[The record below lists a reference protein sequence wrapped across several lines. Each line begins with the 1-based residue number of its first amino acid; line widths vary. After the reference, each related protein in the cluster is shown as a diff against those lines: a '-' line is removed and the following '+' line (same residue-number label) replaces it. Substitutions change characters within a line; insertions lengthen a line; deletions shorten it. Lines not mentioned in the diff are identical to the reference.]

1 MMGRGVLV
9 AVALLALAAP
19 AHAHAA
25 SPDARAR
32 SLLARMT
39 QDEKLGLMAGQCDP
53 KGHTGVLPG
62 VPRLGI
68 PDLNF
73 NDGPVGV
80 HEEPPTAVTYE
91 PGGACATLQI
101 GEVAPG
107 RSTQMPAPLA
117 LAATFDP
124 KLAYAYGAVVGD
136 EAARTGNQ
144 VIFGPDI
151 NIARDPRGG
160 RTFEAYGEDP
170 YLAGRMA
177 VGWIEGLQDE
187 HVIADVKHFMAN
199 NQEAGR
205 QSSDSQVGEQAMHEI
220 YLPAFEASVREAHV
234 GSVMAAYNKVDGT
247 YMTENAPLLSGVL
260 KHDWGFDGF
269 VLTDYGAQHS
279 TVAAANAGTDVELP
293 FHQYYDRR
301 ALAASVDA
309 GQISQAT
316 IDDHVLRVLR
326 TEIRFGV
333 LDHPEWWRPG
343 PVDFARNGRVARRV
357 EQAGIV
363 LLRNARRV
371 LPLGRSVRSIAVI
384 GTAAAANHSGG
395 GSSKIAP
402 DHPIPPFAA
411 IAARAGKRVRVVYDD
426 GSDPVRAAALAA
438 RSDVALV
445 FGYDTEGEGVDRACM
460 ALECA
465 DGEPDQDGLIRAV
478 AAANRRTVAVLTTG
492 SPVLTPWD

>member
-91 PGGACATLQI
+91 PGGTCATFQV
-101 GEVAPG
+101 GEVGEG
-107 RSTQMPAPLA
+107 RATAMPAPLA
-117 LAATFDP
+117 LAATFDER
-124 KLAYAYGAVVGD
+124 LARAYGDVVGE
-136 EAARTGNQ
+136 EAARKANQ
-144 VIFGPDI
+144 AIFGPDV
-151 NIARDPRGG
+151 NIVRDPRGG

-170 YLAGRMA
+170 FLAARMA
-177 VGWIEGLQDE
+177 VGWIEGLQGR

-205 QSSDSQVGEQAMHEI
+205 QSSDSRVGEQAMHEI
-220 YLPAFEASVREAHV
+220 YLPAFEASVREARA
-234 GSVMAAYNKVDGT
+234 GTVMAAYNKVNGT
-247 YMTENAPLLSGVL
+247 YMTENAPLLDGVL
-260 KHDWGFDGF
+260 KRDWGFDGF

-279 TVAAANAGTDVELP
+279 TAGAANAGTDLELP

-301 ALAASVDA
+301 SLAAAVAA

-316 IDDHVLRVLR
+316 IDDHVLRILR
-326 TEIRFGV
+326 TMLRFGMFE
-333 LDHPEWWRPG
+333 HPEWWKPG
-343 PVDFARNGRVARRV
+343 PVDYAHNGRVARMV
-357 EQAGIV
+357 EQSGIV
-363 LLRNARRV
+363 LLRNAGGA
-371 LPLGRSVRSIAVI
+371 LPLRRGVRSIAVI
-384 GTAAAANHSGG
+384 GSAANEIHSGG
-395 GSSKIAP
+395 GSSKI
-402 DHPIPPFAA
+402 
-411 IAARAGKRVRVVYDD
+411 
-426 GSDPVRAAALAA
+426 
-438 RSDVALV
+438 
-445 FGYDTEGEGVDRACM
+445 
-460 ALECA
+460 
-465 DGEPDQDGLIRAV
+465 
-478 AAANRRTVAVLTTG
+478 
-492 SPVLTPWD
+492 

>member
-19 AHAHAA
+19 AIARAA
-25 SPDARAR
+25 TPDARAR
-32 SLLARMT
+32 ALLARMT
-39 QDEKLGLMAGQCDP
+39 QDEKLGMMAGQCDP
-53 KGHTGVLPG
+53 EGHTGVLPG

-68 PDLNF
+68 PQVNF
-73 NDGPVGV
+73 NDGPAGV
-80 HEEPPTAVTYE
+80 HEEPPTTVSEE
-91 PGGACATLQI
+91 PGGACATFQV
-101 GEVAPG
+101 GEVGEG
-107 RSTQMPAPLA
+107 RATAMPAPLA
-117 LAATFDP
+117 LAATFDED
-124 KLAYAYGAVVGD
+124 LAHAYGAVVGE
-136 EAARTGNQ
+136 EAARKANQ
-144 VIFGPDI
+144 VIFGPDV

-343 PVDFARNGRVARRV
+343 PVDFARNGRVSRRV

-363 LLRNARRV
+363 LLRNAGRV
-371 LPLGRSVRSIAVI
+371 LPLGPRVRSIAVI
-384 GTAAAANHSGG
+384 GVAAAANHSGG

-402 DHPIPPFAA
+402 DHSIAPFAA
-411 IAARAGKRVRVVYDD
+411 IAARAGRRVRVVYDD
-426 GSDPVRAAALAA
+426 RSDAGRAAAPPAPPGRGA
-438 RSDVALV
+438 GFA
-445 FGYDTEGEGVDRACM
+445 
-460 ALECA
+460 
-465 DGEPDQDGLIRAV
+465 PDPQG
-478 AAANRRTVAVLTTG
+478 G
-492 SPVLTPWD
+492 